1 MRHYVNNETD
11 SALYKELKYS
21 QLLQEKNDSKQFL
34 KLIAPKY
41 LGVYVVDKQ
50 TDQFREIITPEFF
63 PTLLKD
69 KEWKFS
75 TMIDEYRKHFVKES
89 YRSVFDAVMDYGY
102 VYSVLKEKSE
112 LCYLYRKMDGDLVK
126 LQIKSY
132 SKQDENLSI
141 WIFTSEESDEAI
153 YESLGTARWKIVFD
167 ENENPLVYQGN
178 NALCRMFHYAY
189 EDFSS
194 GFRSFLSYV
203 HPDDVNKVKQSID
216 KFKTLQN
223 LNEQHDDEFR
233 LRNSDGEYQWVHSIG
248 KTIWQE
254 NGKIKNVCG
263 IFIDINKRKQKEE
276 KQRRIIDG
284 LANEYVTMW
293 LVHPDQTCELC
304 RYKYAEWVIQEAIE
318 MFGKINYYTKSMRD
332 YAERYIDEENRAAF
346 LKDTAYETV
355 LKEIQ
360 ENPIYQVIYQRNA

>member
-233 LRNSDGEYQWVHSIG
+233 LRNSDGEYQ
-248 KTIWQE
+248 
-254 NGKIKNVCG
+254 
-263 IFIDINKRKQKEE
+263 
-276 KQRRIIDG
+276 
-284 LANEYVTMW
+284 
-293 LVHPDQTCELC
+293 
-304 RYKYAEWVIQEAIE
+304 
-318 MFGKINYYTKSMRD
+318 
-332 YAERYIDEENRAAF
+332 
-346 LKDTAYETV
+346 
-355 LKEIQ
+355 
-360 ENPIYQVIYQRNA
+360 